1 MQTKIISYQEAL
13 RHFCDEMT
21 LMIAGF
27 MANGSSER
35 LIDAILEKGICDY
48 TIICNDT
55 AMPGFG
61 ISRLIDSKRVKKIIT
76 SHIGMNPETGRQMS
90 AGELEVELVP
100 QGTLAERIRCGGHG
114 LGGVLTPTG
123 LGTHVAEGK
132 RILEVEGK
140 EYLLETPLRA
150 DVAILHG
157 TRIDSFGNVYYA
169 GTTRNFNPL
178 MAMAAD
184 LVLAT
189 AEEVVEIGTLE
200 PECIM
205 TSGIFVDYIVKGDS

>member
-1 MQTKIISYQEAL
+1 MQTKIITFQEST
-13 RHFCDEMT
+13 RFFCDGMT
-21 LMIAGF
+21 LMIGGF
-27 MANGSSER
+27 MANGSSEL
-35 LIDAILEKGICDY
+35 LIDAILEKGIRDY

-55 AMPGFG
+55 GMPGFG
-61 ISRLIDSKRVKKIIT
+61 ISRLIASKRVKKIIT

-90 AGELEVELVP
+90 EGELEVELVP

-132 RILEVEGK
+132 KILEVNGK
-140 EYLLETPLRA
+140 EYLLETPLHA
-150 DVAILHG
+150 DIAIIHG
-157 TRIDSFGNVYYA
+157 TQIDTFGNLFYA

-178 MAMAAD
+178 MAMAAN

-189 AEEVVEIGTLE
+189 AEELVEIGFIDTAR
-200 PECIM
+200 IM

>member
-1 MQTKIISYQEAL
+1 MQTKFISYQEVL
-13 RHFCDEMT
+13 RHFCDGMT

-27 MANGSSER
+27 MANGSSEL

-132 RILEVEGK
+132 RILEVDGK
-140 EYLLETPLRA
+140 EYLLETPIRA

-157 TRIDSFGNVYYA
+157 TRIDSFGNIYYA

-189 AEEVVEIGTLE
+189 AEEIVEIGALE

>member
-1 MQTKIISYQEAL
+1 MQTKFISYQEAL
-13 RHFCDEMT
+13 RHFCDGMT

-27 MANGSSER
+27 MANGSSEL

-132 RILEVEGK
+132 RILEVDGK
-140 EYLLETPLRA
+140 EYLLETPIRA

-157 TRIDSFGNVYYA
+157 TRIDSFGNIYYA

-184 LVLAT
+184 LVI
-189 AEEVVEIGTLE
+189 AEVGEVVPAGTFD
-200 PECIM
+200 PECIV
-205 TSGIFVDYIVKGDS
+205 TPHIFVDVLVQRG

>member
-13 RHFCDEMT
+13 RHFCDGMT

>member
-1 MQTKIISYQEAL
+1 
-13 RHFCDEMT
+13 
-21 LMIAGF
+21 
-27 MANGSSER
+27 
-35 LIDAILEKGICDY
+35 
-48 TIICNDT
+48 
-55 AMPGFG
+55 
-61 ISRLIDSKRVKKIIT
+61 
-76 SHIGMNPETGRQMS
+76 MNPETGRQMS

-132 RILEVEGK
+132 RILEVDGK
-140 EYLLETPLRA
+140 EYLLETPIRA

-157 TRIDSFGNVYYA
+157 TRIDSFGNIYYA

-189 AEEVVEIGTLE
+189 AEEIVEIGALE

>member
-1 MQTKIISYQEAL
+1 MQNKVISFQEAT
-13 RHFCDEMT
+13 RYFCDGMT
-21 LMIAGF
+21 LMIGGF
-27 MANGSSER
+27 MANGSSEL
-35 LIDAILEKGICDY
+35 LIDAILEKGIRDY

-61 ISRLIDSKRVKKIIT
+61 ISRLIDSQRVKKIIT

-90 AGELEVELVP
+90 TGELEVELVP

-132 RILEVEGK
+132 KILEVNGK

-150 DVAILHG
+150 DVAIVHG
-157 TRIDSFGNVYYA
+157 TQIDAFGNLFYA

-189 AEEVVEIGTLE
+189 AEHIVETGSIE
-200 PECIM
+200 PAIIA